1 MSISSNNDTLSQNML
16 TYQSLSF
23 SDIYWLIRIQNP
35 LGLPFGIILKFIEK
49 SVVDILK
56 DKV

>member
-1 MSISSNNDTLSQNML
+1 MLKNMTFLGFYESQ
-16 TYQSLSF
+16 
-23 SDIYWLIRIQNP
+23 IQNP
-35 LGLPFGIILKFIEK
+35 SGLPFGIILKFIEK